1 MLVLIKVLK
10 IILHFEDISLNFNE
24 KKIVLLLKKV
34 FKDSK
39 CRIHGVTITFL
50 YINER
55 HEIFVTVMILVARLS
70 CWLIIKLEFA

>member
-34 FKDSK
+34 IKDSK
-39 CRIHGVTITFL
+39 CRIHDVTITFL

-55 HEIFVTVMILVARLS
+55 HEIFITVMILVARLS
-70 CWLIIKLEFA
+70 HWFIIKLEFA

>member
-34 FKDSK
+34 IKDSK
-39 CRIHGVTITFL
+39 CRIHDVTITFL

-55 HEIFVTVMILVARLS
+55 HEIFITVMILFARLS
-70 CWLIIKLEFA
+70 HWFIIKLEFA

>member
-24 KKIVLLLKKV
+24 KKMI
-34 FKDSK
+34 KDSK

-55 HEIFVTVMILVARLS
+55 HEIFITVMIVVARLS
-70 CWLIIKLEFA
+70 HWFIIKLEFA